1 MLLFSVLKSVTFFGA
16 MVRCFYILSLL
27 LYYNRIPTGWFR
39 MFVHDQHICVGVF
52 VFVRTL
58 YNLVCLSA
66 CLSVCVHHNL
76 STSSLIIS
84 AFGIL
89 LKDPSGKKP
98 IENGLGPVKI
108 VEMGGILVFFLYVL
122 SVLSLNLL
130 FWVGGYVPKYT

>member
-1 MLLFSVLKSVTFFGA
+1 MDA
-16 MVRCFYILSLL
+16 DI
-27 LYYNRIPTGWFR
+27 
-39 MFVHDQHICVGVF
+39 VHDQHICVGVF

-58 YNLVCLSA
+58 YNLVCLFV
-66 CLSVCVHHNL
+66 CLFVCVHHNL